1 MRHAILVVA
10 AMAFPAV
17 SSAQDTF
24 IKGLT
29 PAGMPSVFVTDDRG
43 VETPGRLV
51 RLDPD
56 AVVVLVGDEQRRFE
70 TARVVRIEKRG
81 DSLRNGALIGAAAG
95 LLNGVVVMGLA
106 ECPSWRR
113 SCAGIRVAGVMY
125 AAAAYAAVGTAID
138 ALVQGRT
145 AIYARPAVRLTAVPK
160 GAAVSLSVTW

>member
-1 MRHAILVVA
+1 MRHAILVLA
-10 AMAFPAV
+10 AVAFPAV
-17 SSAQDTF
+17 STAQDTLVR
-24 IKGLT
+24 GLT

-81 DSLRNGALIGAAAG
+81 DSLKNGTLIGAAAG
-95 LLNGVVVMGLA
+95 VLNGVLVMGLA
-106 ECPSWRR
+106 ECPSSRR
-113 SCAGIRVAGVMY
+113 SCAGMRVAGLMY
-125 AAAAYAAVGTAID
+125 SAAAYAAIGAGID

-145 AIYARPAVRLTAVPK
+145 VIYKRPAVHLTAAPR
-160 GAAVSLSVTW
+160 GAAVSLSLSW

>member
-17 SSAQDTF
+17 SSAQD
-24 IKGLT
+24 IVVKGLT

-51 RLDPD
+51 RLDAD

-70 TARVVRIEKRG
+70 TARIVRVEKRG
-81 DSLRNGALIGAAAG
+81 DSLRNGALVGAAAG
-95 LLNGVVVMGLA
+95 VVNGVLVAGLI
-106 ECPSWRR
+106 ECPQSRR
-113 SCAGIRVAGVMY
+113 SCAGMRVGGVLY
-125 AAAAYAAVGTAID
+125 GAAAYAAVGTAID

-145 AIYARPAVRLTAVPK
+145 VIYRRPAVHVTAAPK
-160 GAAVSLSVTW
+160 GAAVSLTVSW